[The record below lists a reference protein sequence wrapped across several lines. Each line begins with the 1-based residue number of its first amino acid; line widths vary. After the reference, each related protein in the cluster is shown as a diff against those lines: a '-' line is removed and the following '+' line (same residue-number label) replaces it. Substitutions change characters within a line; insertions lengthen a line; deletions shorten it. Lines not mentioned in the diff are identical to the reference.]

1 MSASTYLDCLRP
13 GRWLHIA
20 SLVAAA
26 KREAAELTRRW
37 DVPAGVPVP
46 PDLHDTEGRLFRMAN
61 GHRITGRLLPS
72 DPQIGFQ
79 SAAVPLLFAAVPV
92 LTVLCL
98 LGHSLLGVAGLV
110 LPVLALSVL
119 IGLISSAA
127 GTGSAIMAAVL
138 GVAFPLFGAPTAGM
152 AAGNPAWHAVV
163 VLLNYGVPA
172 LVLSAFVVNH
182 PRLRL
187 AAALGAAIYGV
198 GIVVALLP
206 SSFHP
211 VFFALL
217 ACTLAPGYAFVVWR
231 SWALAVAQQGIDANL
246 ESTGP
251 QASAHIAARMQQ
263 AKTAGND
270 ASAFMRLGTAKG
282 VFTAKMDGF
291 APDASL
297 PFGLT
302 VNDASTHL
310 VCHGATGSGKTSAVL
325 RPLAIA
331 FLRAR
336 AGGALILDGKASLAG
351 EFTGMKNYKLI
362 EPGKCDLALLEGL
375 SPEDVVIAF
384 DQVNRAGVKS
394 ESGSAQFFRTSG
406 REMLFHAA
414 NFLRALVDTE
424 KMKQAESPDYVPQWR
439 WALNDLQAAVELI
452 QRGNDHNR
460 LALEGAMTQVRAMH
474 ADAER
479 RGTLNDSLRY
489 IDVSLAAMDSETRAN
504 IESTVKGWISP
515 VMHHHALVRWSYCD
529 TGVDVTQCL
538 RGGAV
543 GVCLPEFE
551 YGQAGALIQALVK
564 QRVFIG
570 LRQRARNPV
579 WREQGQTPVLILVDE
594 AQEICGSADLALLP
608 VARSLGGIC
617 VYATQQFENWVSKFG
632 DETAARGFL
641 ANFRSAV
648 CLTCSPATLKW
659 MQDRLGTTWS
669 LVFQTRAVG
678 IDYRG
683 VWRNIA
689 ESPLADASHPAHA
702 LYRRLLRRGAGAVRD
717 SRRHAHGLVQHESAK
732 GVDDSLLTIPAMRGG
747 EWKMQP
753 LFLDAEAD
761 HLAEPFV
768 AVAEVLRGGVRR
780 RDVIKLSPIFSI
792 PDDLRGVAE
801 EGKPST
807 EASTAE
813 TSQP

>member
-1 MSASTYLDCLRP
+1 MHALTYLDYLRP
-13 GRWLHIA
+13 GRWLPIA
-20 SLVAAA
+20 SLVGTA

-37 DVPAGVPVP
+37 DVPAGVLAP
-46 PDLHDTEGRLFRMAN
+46 PDLQDSEGRLFRMAN
-61 GHRITGRLLPS
+61 GHRITGRLLPG

-92 LTVLCL
+92 LAVLCL
-98 LGHSLLGVAGLV
+98 LGHAVLGVAGLV
-110 LPVLALSVL
+110 LPMLALCVL

-127 GTGSAIMAAVL
+127 GTGAALVAAVL
-138 GVAFPLFGAPTAGM
+138 GVALPLFGAPTTGM

-163 VLLNYGVPA
+163 LLLNFGVPA
-172 LVLSAFVVNH
+172 LVLAAFVVNH
-182 PRLRL
+182 ARLRL
-187 AAALGAAIYGV
+187 AATIGAAVYGL

-206 SSFHP
+206 SSLHP

-251 QASAHIAARMQQ
+251 QASAHIDARGAQ
-263 AKTAGND
+263 AKAAGEDTTA
-270 ASAFMRLGTAKG
+270 FLRLGTARG

-291 APDASL
+291 APDAGL

-302 VNDASTHL
+302 VHDASTHL

-325 RPLAIA
+325 RPLAVA

-351 EFTGMKNYKLI
+351 EFAGMKDYLLI

-375 SPEDVVIAF
+375 SPEDVVVAF

-424 KMKQAESPDYVPQWR
+424 KAKQAESAEYVPQWR

-452 QRGNDHNR
+452 QRGNEHNT
-460 LALEGAMTQVRAMH
+460 LALEGALAQVRAMH
-474 ADAER
+474 ADADR

-489 IDVSLAAMDSETRAN
+489 IDVALTAMDSETRAN
-504 IESTVKGWISP
+504 VEATVKGWISP

-570 LRQRARNPV
+570 LRQRARNPD
-579 WREQGQTPVLILVDE
+579 WRAQGQTPVLILMDE
-594 AQEICGSADLALLP
+594 AQEICGSADLSLLP

-617 VYATQQFENWVSKFG
+617 VYATQQFENWVTKFG

-641 ANFRSAV
+641 ANFRSTI
-648 CLTCSPATLKW
+648 CLTSSPATHKH
-659 MQDRLGTTWS
+659 MQERLGTTWS

-732 GVDDSLLTIPAMRGG
+732 GTDDSLLTIPALRGG

-761 HLAEPFV
+761 LLAEPFV
-768 AVAEVLRGGVRR
+768 AVAEVMRGGVRR
-780 RDVIKLSPIFSI
+780 RDVIKLNPIFSI
-792 PDDLRGVAE
+792 PAELRGVAE
-801 EGKPST
+801 GGMPAT
-807 EASTAE
+807 ETAAAE
-813 TSQP
+813 TNKP